1 MAIFNLKIPSK
12 FSNEN
17 KMIPSKIPD
26 ALKNLTQVDEML
38 ISLDFPV
45 MQIHT
50 KPNGGRKVS
59 AE

>member
-1 MAIFNLKIPSK
+1 MKHGHFQLKNP
-12 FSNEN
+12 EN

-26 ALKNLTQVDEML
+26 ALKNLTQVEEML

-50 KPNGGRKVS
+50 KPNGGQKVS